1 MSLPRPP
8 KAIALPVTLNL
19 LIFGEM
25 RLQNHAT
32 RERRE
37 EALCVTKLTAWRSFA
52 RHESHAME
60 SLSIRNSMQSLSIR
74 NRASEPAVSAVDF
87 REAGTDADE
96 LENEENRTQPKSV
109 VAVACLQVFLIA
121 FSYSIGKMS
130 PPLPCHTLERVLTFF
145 LSHALSL

>member
-1 MSLPRPP
+1 
-8 KAIALPVTLNL
+8 
-19 LIFGEM
+19 
-25 RLQNHAT
+25 
-32 RERRE
+32 
-37 EALCVTKLTAWRSFA
+37 
-52 RHESHAME
+52 ME

-87 REAGTDADE
+87 REAGTNADE

-145 LSHALSL
+145 LSSTLCLFSHRYGTPLCRVPERAHPL